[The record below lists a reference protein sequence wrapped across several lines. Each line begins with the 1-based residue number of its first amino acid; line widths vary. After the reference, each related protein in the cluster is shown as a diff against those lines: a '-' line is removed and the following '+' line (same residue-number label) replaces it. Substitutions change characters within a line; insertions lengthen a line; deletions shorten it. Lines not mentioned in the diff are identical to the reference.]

1 MQPTLPVPTD
11 SLYKFAALF
20 GLVLLV
26 TSVIAFNTSY
36 NNTHAELTSLAQKYI
51 DIELKQG
58 TAARQMRRLLDTQI
72 EIADSNRD
80 FRAYFIA
87 LTLAIGTLSSG
98 WGFFMWHRLQPL
110 RDELLELE
118 VLLARKEVYGDTKP
132 RAFTPREP
140 SLTPRPQAEDLRKSD
155 HHQQRTPGN

>member
-26 TSVIAFNTSY
+26 TSIIAFNTSY

-58 TAARQMRRLLDTQI
+58 TAARQMRHLLERQI
-72 EIADSNRD
+72 EIADANRD
-80 FRAYFIA
+80 FRAFFIA
-87 LTLAIGTLSSG
+87 ITLAIGTLSSG
-98 WGFFMWHRLQPL
+98 WGFLMWHRLQPL

-118 VLLARKEVYGDTKP
+118 VLLARKEVHGDIEP
-132 RAFTPREP
+132 RAFTPRDP
-140 SLTPRPQAEDLRKSD
+140 SSRATSQPENLKKPDQ
-155 HHQQRTPGN
+155 